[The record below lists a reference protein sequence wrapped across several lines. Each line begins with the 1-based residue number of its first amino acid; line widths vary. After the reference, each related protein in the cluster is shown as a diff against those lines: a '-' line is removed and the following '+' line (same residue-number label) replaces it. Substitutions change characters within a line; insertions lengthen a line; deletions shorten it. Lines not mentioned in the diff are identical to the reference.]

1 MVDSRRQIIWK
12 VKFVN
17 RQNVLKQNELSKI
30 QIGYMNDGFMDF

>member
-30 QIGYMNDGFMDF
+30 QIGYMNDEFMDF